1 MAIFFL
7 VARLCEGNLVDT
19 EGAGMRTIFA
29 QFFGSLWSKNTLDV
43 VGVHPNDSPAK
54 SHMCTPMTVLPKVFT
69 IVIVQER

>member
-29 QFFGSLWSKNTLDV
+29 QFFGSLWNKNSLDV
-43 VGVHPNDSPAK
+43 VGAHVHPNDSPAK
-54 SHMCTPMTVLPKVFT
+54 SLHNCDSTGKMT
-69 IVIVQER
+69 